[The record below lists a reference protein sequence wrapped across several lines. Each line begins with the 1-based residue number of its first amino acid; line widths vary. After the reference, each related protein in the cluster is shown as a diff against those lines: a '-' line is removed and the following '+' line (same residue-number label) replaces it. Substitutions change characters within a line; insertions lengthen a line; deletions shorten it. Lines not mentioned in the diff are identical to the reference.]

1 MAINSLAEK
10 NSFCYNYVVWSKNPL
25 QRQLIFKHYNM
36 SDEEII
42 EINPDELDENELFLD
57 DDLDME
63 EELDENEDL
72 GINFGLDE

>member
-1 MAINSLAEK
+1 
-10 NSFCYNYVVWSKNPL
+10 
-25 QRQLIFKHYNM
+25 M

-63 EELDENEDL
+63 EELDENEDI
-72 GINFGLDE
+72 GMNFGLEE

>member
-1 MAINSLAEK
+1 
-10 NSFCYNYVVWSKNPL
+10 
-25 QRQLIFKHYNM
+25 M

-72 GINFGLDE
+72 GINFGLEE